1 MKVFLMKRDSYG
13 PSGGNNVI
21 PFGRLSSVLPAAL
34 LVILW
39 GATPTVAQPARE
51 DLETAYQQ
59 AASSSS
65 LIAQARAQ
73 LDADLA
79 GKPLARSE
87 LLPHLN
93 AAASG
98 GMNTG
103 HVTGFGAYTIS
114 TGYHSDVFSAS
125 LTESLFDGQSL
136 ISMRQA
142 DSRIQA
148 SEAALA
154 YAQQVVALEVMQ
166 AYFGVLQA
174 QANERVAQQQVEL
187 LESIHDQA
195 NASLKVG
202 TGDIIT
208 VQEAQEQLDAANAD
222 LIAAKNAVAVAKNQ
236 LERLTHHPV
245 GTLQDITTL
254 QAIGPQPDQVDAWVA
269 SALKNQPLLR
279 QARATLHVSEQQVQ
293 FAERARWPTLTL
305 SGVGQ
310 HAAGALIPPVA
321 IDQVGAS
328 LNLQIPIFEGG
339 HTRAGIH
346 QAQALARENR
356 ESVANMQDQIKLDTQ
371 TAFLDLENSV
381 AQYQAAQQSVTSA
394 KVSLDGT
401 RKGYEIGSRSI
412 IDLLTA
418 TSNYAAAQRNY
429 YLALYTQ
436 LVARTQLKAAAG
448 VLTPLDI
455 EDINSLI
462 NGNAAN

>member
-1 MKVFLMKRDSYG
+1 MKLFLTKRDSCG

-21 PFGRLSSVLPAAL
+21 PFGCLPSVLPATL

-39 GATPTVAQPARE
+39 GVTPAVAQPASE

-59 AASSSS
+59 AAGSSP
-65 LIAQARAQ
+65 LIAQARAH

-103 HVTGFGAYTIS
+103 HITGFGTHTIS
-114 TGYHSDVFSAS
+114 TGYHSDLFSAS

-136 ISMRQA
+136 ISMKQA

-174 QANERVAQQQVEL
+174 QANERVAQQEVEL
-187 LESIHDQA
+187 LESIHEQA

-208 VQEAQEQLDAANAD
+208 VQEAQAQLDAANAD
-222 LIAAKNAVAVAKNQ
+222 LIAARNAVAVAKNQ
-236 LERLTHHPV
+236 LERLTHHPI

-269 SALKNQPLLR
+269 SALKNQPLLL

-310 HAAGALIPPVA
+310 HAAGAVIPPVA

-429 YLALYTQ
+429 YLALYEQ

-455 EDINSLI
+455 EDINSLL